1 MNGILNWVAATI
13 ALMLT
18 VIVLC
23 FYTLHEKRIYTN
35 RNTALAVENDSLR
48 SINIYLSTELWKA
61 RTQLENYEKEPP
73 LAKNNGL
80 SK

>member
-18 VIVLC
+18 VILLC

-35 RNTALAVENDSLR
+35 RNIELAVENDSLR
-48 SINIYLSTELWKA
+48 SINIYLNTELWKA

-73 LAKNNGL
+73 LAKNHGL

>member
-18 VIVLC
+18 VILLC

-35 RNTALAVENDSLR
+35 RNIELAVENDSLR
-48 SINIYLSTELWKA
+48 SINIYI
-61 RTQLENYEKEPP
+61 
-73 LAKNNGL
+73 
-80 SK
+80 